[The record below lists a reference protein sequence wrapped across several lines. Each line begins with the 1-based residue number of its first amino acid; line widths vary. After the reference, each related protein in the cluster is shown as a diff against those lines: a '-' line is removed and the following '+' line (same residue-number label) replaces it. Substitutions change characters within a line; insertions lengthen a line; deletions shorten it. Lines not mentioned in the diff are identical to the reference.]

1 MENQYQKVLK
11 NVLNNIKPKMTKST
25 PHRENQIKTSEENKR
40 VGARTNSGPSQWKF
54 ECVED
59 GEDGDDS
66 EDGEDVEDGDD
77 CERGQQ
83 EVAVETKILLHF
95 ESI

>member
-1 MENQYQKVLK
+1 
-11 NVLNNIKPKMTKST
+11 MTKST
-25 PHRENQIKTSEENKR
+25 PHRENQMKTSEENKR
-40 VGARTNSGPSQWKF
+40 VGARTNSGPSKWKF
-54 ECVED
+54 EYGED
-59 GEDGDDS
+59 GEDSD
-66 EDGEDVEDGDD
+66 DGEDGEDGDD